1 MTLFKKKE
9 ECNGKNKQKLN
20 KKKKRKIIPLSFK
33 KYLTC
38 LLREEGPSAIK
49 RRFKTQLT
57 DFSFCVLCNIVA
69 PTS

>member
-9 ECNGKNKQKLN
+9 EWNGKNKQKLN
-20 KKKKRKIIPLSFK
+20 QKEKRKIIPLSFK

-38 LLREEGPSAIK
+38 LLREEGPSSIK
-49 RRFKTQLT
+49 RFKTQLT
-57 DFSFCVLCNIVA
+57 DFSFCVLCNITA